1 MGLGLELD
9 TTRVQ
14 GNSRI
19 CGLNW
24 IIVRDFMMENSRE
37 MIRLPPTEEGRQ
49 RHLYDSAIKS
59 RIVYSSD
66 KAFKEIKETEDLFPS
81 VKFIVDNAVKAL
93 SRADLFPCHLHI
105 LPSILLRRLESDGSW
120 TYRLFYSSYN
130 CTIPNDECITVVRL
144 NGKMKRELIQKIS
157 DSNFI
162 DVLENASE
170 NTKWRFCGILSV
182 CYAINKIML

>member
-1 MGLGLELD
+1 MDEILETLKD
-9 TTRVQ
+9 
-14 GNSRI
+14 
-19 CGLNW
+19 
-24 IIVRDFMMENSRE
+24 
-37 MIRLPPTEEGRQ
+37 EEGRQ
-49 RHLYDSAIKS
+49 RRLYDLAIKS
-59 RIVYSSD
+59 RVVYSSD
-66 KAFKEIKETEDLFPS
+66 KAFKEIKETENLFPS
-81 VKFIVDNAVKAL
+81 VKFIVDNAMKAL
-93 SRADLFPCHLHI
+93 RRADLFPCHLHI

-130 CTIPNDECITVVRL
+130 CAIPNDERITVVRL
-144 NGKMKRELIQKIS
+144 NGKMKRELIKKIS